1 MSESFSCCCKSI
13 DVSCESQ
20 NLDHNLNWLLLLLSV
35 LEGRSGSFALLP
47 AITSIKPGIIV
58 CQINGPHV
66 MATTDLPITITFDQG
81 LDIVAYGQTDFRL
94 KSLQCGK
101 QPLLHIHVNSQLP

>member
-13 DVSCESQ
+13 DVTCESQ

-35 LEGRSGSFALLP
+35 LEGRSGSFARLP

-81 LDIVAYGQTDFRL
+81 LDLVAYGLPDFRM
-94 KSLQCGK
+94 KSPRCGK
-101 QPLLHIHVNSQLP
+101 QPLLRIPVSSQIP